1 MQAPQSEP
9 RLLMVDA
16 LRGIAALLVV
26 IYHARADYWIGVY
39 RSWAQNGLSA
49 DPTVWLGYATYPFSY
64 GWFGVQIFFV
74 LSGYCIHRRF
84 AFGMAASRDISVDW
98 RRFFIRR
105 FLRIYPIY
113 IAALLC
119 TALIDYYYL
128 KQGGELAVGELSLSA
143 FWASVFTLQGIAAP
157 MFGSNTVFWT
167 LSIEMHLYLFYPLLL
182 ALNRSR
188 GAKLALGFA
197 FAVSAAY
204 IAVYLLFGLSS
215 LFPHAHGGGPIFL
228 PFVFMWAA
236 GAYLADVEAGRSQ
249 PLEGPLWHFLWISAL
264 IGGLLL
270 HTLTDE
276 VVSALPLAIG
286 AAGLINCGKSL
297 DLRWPWLSLR
307 LLHPFVAL
315 GVVSYSLY
323 ATHRVAFGVINVTGF
338 SGQSPSIMKFILV
351 TAFAIFI
358 ASLFYVL
365 VEKASLGI
373 SAKFRTSR
381 VSVADSK
388 GNHL

>member
-1 MQAPQSEP
+1 MVPQSES

-26 IYHARADYWIGVY
+26 IYHARADYWIGVSK
-39 RSWAQNGLSA
+39 SWAQNGFST
-49 DPTVWLGYATYPFSY
+49 DPGVWIGYATYPFSY

-74 LSGYCIHRRF
+74 LSGYCVHRRL
-84 AFGMAASRDISVDW
+84 AFELAESRDMQFDW

-119 TALIDYYYL
+119 TALVDYFYL
-128 KQGGELAVGELSLSA
+128 QQGGELAVGELSMRGFSA
-143 FWASVFTLQGIAAP
+143 SAFTLQGIAAP
-157 MFGSNTVFWT
+157 MFGTNTVFWT
-167 LSIEMHLYLFYPLLL
+167 LSIEMHLYLFYPLLF
-182 ALNRSR
+182 AFNRSH

-204 IAVYLLFGLSS
+204 VSTYLVFDLGS

-249 PLEGPLWHFLWISAL
+249 PLEGPLWHVTWIGAL
-264 IGGLLL
+264 IGGFLL
-270 HTLTDE
+270 HMLTDE
-276 VVSALPLAIG
+276 VVSALPLAVG
-286 AAGLINCGKSL
+286 AAGLVHWGKSL
-297 DLRWPWLSLR
+297 DLRCSRLSVR
-307 LLHPFVAL
+307 LLHPFVTL

-338 SGQSPSIMKFILV
+338 SGQSALILKFMLA
-351 TAFAIFI
+351 TAFAIAI

-365 VEKASLGI
+365 VEKASLDL
-373 SAKFRTSR
+373 SAKFRSPR
-381 VSVADSK
+381 VSITTAK
-388 GNHL
+388 GNPL